1 MKSSQVGL
9 RRTIVKVLSFI
20 NAFPPYY
27 KQCKTKKQRTNLFIY
42 LTDTSITPVSR
53 GTFRVGGRGG
63 GQREQAA
70 KNHFY

>member
-27 KQCKTKKQRTNLFIY
+27 KQYKTKKKKKIIY
-42 LTDTSITPVSR
+42 HHTLL
-53 GTFRVGGRGG
+53 
-63 GQREQAA
+63 
-70 KNHFY
+70 

>member
-63 GQREQAA
+63 GSKGTGSQ
-70 KNHFY
+70 KSF